1 MTVLKKTSVLFILWA
16 ILLALVPFSAY
27 AASASDIMP
36 LWDSVGDVTTSI
48 DFYDNVGEVSA
59 SVTRGSAATS
69 LAGVLTIYENQD
81 GEWVYLDSTSK
92 TTTRNTLAMSY
103 DFYGIS
109 GYEYKMELI
118 VTAYSGTTVIEE
130 ITDTK
135 YATCP

>member
-1 MTVLKKTSVLFILWA
+1 
-16 ILLALVPFSAY
+16 
-27 AASASDIMP
+27 MP
-36 LWDSVGDVTTSI
+36 RWDSVGNISTSF
-48 DFYDNVGEVSA
+48 DFYDNMGEVYV

-69 LAGVLTIYENQD
+69 LAGILTIYENQD

-135 YATCP
+135 YAICP